1 LVSVAVKITRV
12 MKTHMT
18 TALEVPNMTKGLYYI
33 TSGEAF
39 EVRANSEDEALAIFH
54 VSQGHMDIDDYPQF
68 DITEADLDTVEH
80 IEANTTAEFVL
91 E

>member
-1 LVSVAVKITRV
+1 
-12 MKTHMT
+12 
-18 TALEVPNMTKGLYYI
+18 MTKGLYYI

-39 EVRANSEDEALAIFH
+39 EVRANSEDEALAIFY
-54 VSQGHMDIDDYPQF
+54 VSQGHMDIDDYPEF

>member
-1 LVSVAVKITRV
+1 
-12 MKTHMT
+12 
-18 TALEVPNMTKGLYYI
+18 MTKGLYYI

-54 VSQGHMDIDDYPQF
+54 VSQGNMDIDDYPEF
-68 DITEADLDTVEH
+68 DITEDDLATVEH

>member
-1 LVSVAVKITRV
+1 MS
-12 MKTHMT
+12 
-18 TALEVPNMTKGLYYI
+18 KGLWYI

-54 VSQGHMDIDDYPQF
+54 VSQGHMDIDDYPEF
-68 DITEADLDTVEH
+68 DITEADLDSVEH
-80 IEANTTAEFVL
+80 IEASTVAEPIL

>member
-1 LVSVAVKITRV
+1 MS
-12 MKTHMT
+12 
-18 TALEVPNMTKGLYYI
+18 KGLYEI

-54 VSQGHMDIDDYPQF
+54 VSQGHMDIADYPQF
-68 DITEADLDTVEH
+68 NITEEDLGNV
-80 IEANTTAEFVL
+80 IYLEANTVAEFIL